1 MRSIVITAML
11 TYVMILFSSCSK
23 EKESERF
30 RLLTGNLWQSHLLMV
45 DGEDESAGLLAGFV
59 GEAKF
64 NKDGT
69 GYFGQYTGTW
79 YFSNNEN
86 NITIT
91 TPDLPAP
98 LTTTVIELTS
108 QRFKISTSYPIKL
121 DPMNL
126 NLIEISFV
134 PKP

>member
-1 MRSIVITAML
+1 MRRVALPIFLTVILLVT
-11 TYVMILFSSCSK
+11 VSCEK
-23 EKESERF
+23 DKESERF
-30 RLLTGNLWQSHLLMV
+30 KLLTGRIWQSNELLV
-45 DGEDESAGLLAGFV
+45 DGADESAGLLAGFV

-69 GYFGQYTGTW
+69 GYFGQFTGTW

-91 TPDLPAP
+91 TTDLPAP
-98 LTTTVIELTS
+98 LTTTVMELTS
-108 QRFKISTSYPIKL
+108 QRFKISTSFPIKL
-121 DPMNL
+121 DPMNP
-126 NLIEISFV
+126 NLIEITFV

>member
-1 MRSIVITAML
+1 MFAV
-11 TYVMILFSSCSK
+11 SCEK
-23 EKESERF
+23 DKESERF
-30 RLLTGNLWQSHLLMV
+30 KLLTDRIWQSNELMV

-79 YFSNNEN
+79 YFSNNET

-108 QRFKISTSYPIKL
+108 QRLKISTSYPIKL
-121 DPMNL
+121 DPMNP